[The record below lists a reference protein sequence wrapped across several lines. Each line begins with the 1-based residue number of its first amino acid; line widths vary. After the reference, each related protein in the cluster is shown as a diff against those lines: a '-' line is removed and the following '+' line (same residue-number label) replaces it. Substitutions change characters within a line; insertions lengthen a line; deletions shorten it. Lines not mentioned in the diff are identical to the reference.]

1 LLSEDDNI
9 GSLNFHTPADP
20 ILDASV
26 ENSVISE
33 ERLLFDDDYMLDT
46 N

>member
-9 GSLNFHTPADP
+9 GSLNFHAPVDP

-26 ENSVISE
+26 ENSVMSE